1 MNTTTATPETVNAL
15 QLLRAFAFQRPG
27 LDFNDYGELKYY
39 RQDSREI
46 TKDLHDFIEAFDLC
60 CTYIDNL
67 SEKVR
72 EKLETSTDRL
82 TLENNKLK
90 YITGQYFPTEYRP
103 AATRVLVSIL
113 WKHFATKY
121 ETGQE
126 IRKAIKRITSRHLFN
141 NYFA

>member
-1 MNTTTATPETVNAL
+1 MNTTTTAPETLNAL
-15 QLLRAFAFQRPG
+15 QLLRSFAFQRPG
-27 LDFNDYGELKYY
+27 LDFNDYGDLKYY

-67 SEKVR
+67 SEKVQ
-72 EKLETSTDRL
+72 EKLLNSSDRL
-82 TLENNKLK
+82 TLENGKLK

-103 AATRVLVSIL
+103 AATRVLTSIL
-113 WKHFATKY
+113 WRHFASKY
-121 ETGQE
+121 ETGGD
-126 IRKAIKRITSRHLFN
+126 IRKALKRITSRRFFN